1 MVANSSDSTAPSS
14 ASQRWQ
20 KLVDLI
26 SSARMQY
33 ALQVSQTLS
42 DSGYDALFRELLE
55 LETQYP
61 MLVTG
66 DSPTQSVGGFSSELF
81 ESVVHLEPMYSLDNA
96 FNEGELKAWC
106 ERISTSLEQEPQYLC
121 ELKIDGLAVD
131 AVYRDGTLKT
141 LATRGDGATGEDVT
155 LNSILIASI
164 PKKLTGTSVP
174 KLLEVRGEVFYPLAV
189 FDSINAEQTKMGKP
203 LFANPRNAAAGA
215 LRQRVDKREREL
227 EQVKGSKREAKV
239 AKDLEAAILRLSGLE
254 FTVHGFG
261 KHDSKVLTR
270 ARSQSEVYKRLAHWG
285 LPVTSHALVHASFA
299 KVVEFINYFNEHR
312 VEVTFDIDGVVVK
325 VNDLANQVRLGFTS
339 RAPRWAIAY
348 KYPPEVVRT
357 RLIDIE
363 VSVGRTGRVTPYA
376 VMEPVQVAGTT
387 VSMATLHN
395 PFEVSRKGVL
405 IGDTVYLRKA
415 GEIIPEVLGTVLEER
430 TGSEIPFVMPK
441 FCPECGSELG
451 PESEG
456 DKDIRCPNVQDCP
469 AQLRERLFHIGSR
482 GALDIEGLGEKAAQ
496 ALLVSG
502 VLASEAELFDLTADK
517 LLNCEFFVNSHQEHE
532 SVGINKA
539 GELLLAQLDRAK
551 GQPLWRF
558 LVALS
563 IRHVGPTAAKKISR
577 AFGSVEA
584 LQEATVEQLSNVDG
598 VGERIADSIVD
609 FFDTDWRLDIISQW
623 RRAGVNFADEHTDT
637 DPVSSPLTG
646 ITIVITGSIP
656 GFTRDGAQ
664 DAIAALGATVSGSVS
679 PKTDLVV
686 VGDKAGSKAEKAQ
699 KLGVALTDAAG
710 FHKLLS
716 GDHQSVLPHL

>member
-1 MVANSSDSTAPSS
+1 M
-14 ASQRWQ
+14 
-20 KLVDLI
+20 
-26 SSARMQY
+26 
-33 ALQVSQTLS
+33 
-42 DSGYDALFRELLE
+42 
-55 LETQYP
+55 
-61 MLVTG
+61 
-66 DSPTQSVGGFSSELF
+66 
-81 ESVVHLEPMYSLDNA
+81 
-96 FNEGELKAWC
+96 
-106 ERISTSLEQEPQYLC
+106 
-121 ELKIDGLAVD
+121 
-131 AVYRDGTLKT
+131 
-141 LATRGDGATGEDVT
+141 
-155 LNSILIASI
+155 
-164 PKKLTGTSVP
+164 LTG
-174 KLLEVRGEVFYPLAV
+174 
-189 FDSINAEQTKMGKP
+189 
-203 LFANPRNAAAGA
+203 
-215 LRQRVDKREREL
+215 
-227 EQVKGSKREAKV
+227 
-239 AKDLEAAILRLSGLE
+239 
-254 FTVHGFG
+254 
-261 KHDSKVLTR
+261 
-270 ARSQSEVYKRLAHWG
+270 ARSQSEVYERLAHWG
-285 LPVTSHALVHASFA
+285 LPVTSHAQVHASFA
-299 KVVEFINYFNEHR
+299 EVVEFINYFNEHR

-376 VMEPVQVAGTT
+376 VMEAVQVAGST

-405 IGDTVYLRKA
+405 IGDMVYLRKA
-415 GEIIPEVLGTVLEER
+415 GEIIPEVLGPVLEER
-430 TGSEIPFVMPK
+430 TGSEIPFAMPE
-441 FCPECGSELG
+441 FCPECGSALG

-456 DKDIRCPNVQDCP
+456 DKDVRCPNVQDCP

-539 GELLLAQLDRAK
+539 GEVLLAQLDRAK

-577 AFGSVEA
+577 AFGSVES
-584 LQEATVEQLSNVDG
+584 LQEATVEQLSSVDG

-609 FFDTDWRLDIISQW
+609 FFDTDWRLGIISQW

-646 ITIVITGSIP
+646 MTIVITGSIP

-679 PKTDLVV
+679 AKTDLVV

-699 KLGVALTDAAG
+699 KLGVAITDAAG

>member
-1 MVANSSDSTAPSS
+1 MIATPRDSTPPNSI
-14 ASQRWQ
+14 SQRWQ
-20 KLVDLI
+20 ELVDHI
-26 SSARMQY
+26 NRARMQY
-33 ALQVSQTLS
+33 ALQDSQTLS
-42 DSGYDALFRELLE
+42 DADYDALFRELLE
-55 LETQYP
+55 LEDQYP
-61 MLVTG
+61 ILVTG
-66 DSPTQSVGGFSSELF
+66 DSPTQSVGGHRSELF
-81 ESVVHLEPMYSLDNA
+81 EPVAHLEPMYSLDNA
-96 FNEGELKAWC
+96 FSESELKAWS
-106 ERISTSLEQEPQYLC
+106 ERISASLEQEPQYLC

-131 AVYRDGTLKT
+131 AVYRDGKLET

-155 LNSILIASI
+155 LNAILIASV
-164 PKKLTGTSVP
+164 PKKLKGTNVP
-174 KLLEVRGEVFYPLAV
+174 ELLEVRGEVFYPLAV
-189 FDSINAEQTKMGKP
+189 FDAINAEQTKMGKP
-203 LFANPRNAAAGA
+203 IFANPRNAAAGA

-227 EQVKGSKREAKV
+227 EQAQGSKREAKV
-239 AKDLEAAILRLSGLE
+239 AQDLEAAVLRLSGLE

-261 KHDSKVLTR
+261 AHDSTVLTK
-270 ARSQSEVYKRLAHWG
+270 ARSHSEVYERLAEWG
-285 LPVTSHALVHASFA
+285 LPVTSHAKVHASFA
-299 KVVEFINYFNEHR
+299 KVIEFIDYFNEHR
-312 VEVTFDIDGVVVK
+312 VEVVFDIDGVVVK
-325 VNDLANQVRLGFTS
+325 VNDLANQVELGFTS
-339 RAPRWAIAY
+339 RAPRWAIAF
-348 KYPPEVVRT
+348 KYPPEIVRT
-357 RLIDIE
+357 RLIDIQ

-376 VMEPVQVAGTT
+376 VMEPVRVAGTT

-405 IGDTVYLRKA
+405 IGDTIYLRKA
-415 GEIIPEVLGTVLEER
+415 GEIIPEVLGPVVEER
-430 TGSEIPFVMPK
+430 TGNEIPFVMPV
-441 FCPECGSELG
+441 FCPECGSALA

-456 DKDIRCPNVQDCP
+456 DKDIRCPNVQGCP

-502 VLASEAELFDLTADK
+502 VLANEAELFDLTADK

-577 AFGSVEA
+577 AFGSVES
-584 LQEATVEQLSNVDG
+584 LQEATVEQLSSVDG
-598 VGERIADSIVD
+598 VGGRIADSIVD

-623 RRAGVNFADEHTDT
+623 RRAGVSFADERTDT
-637 DPVSSPLTG
+637 DPVSGPLTG

-656 GFTRDGAQ
+656 DFTRDGAQ
-664 DAIAALGATVSGSVS
+664 DAIVALGATVSGSVS

-699 KLGVALTDAAG
+699 KLGVAITDAAG